1 MKGNYPWSS
10 QNHSRSGPTH
20 GDESE
25 TRRTEKKEKKRGLK
39 LSERIERKPKTSLED
54 M

>member
-1 MKGNYPWSS
+1 MKNNRPWSS
-10 QNHSRSGPTH
+10 QDGPMK
-20 GDESE
+20 GKNDEKE
-25 TRRTEKKEKKRGLK
+25 TGRMERREKKRGIR